1 MSKLLNSNRFAGRS
15 NPTADESFN
24 PNHPPETCQHGV
36 LTTRHCP
43 DCCIPSPDAPQCSA
57 SGDSAPVTGNRT
69 PDPIAG
75 ALPVG
80 TRVMMHSRDNTRV
93 WRGYVMPSVTST
105 PPDCRRVFWDDD
117 WVSTAPISRLDEVS

>member
-1 MSKLLNSNRFAGRS
+1 MK
-15 NPTADESFN
+15 PHSF
-24 PNHPPETCQHGV
+24 Q
-36 LTTRHCP
+36 
-43 DCCIPSPDAPQCSA
+43 SSAAPQATA

-105 PPDCRRVFWDDD
+105 PADSVRVFWDDD
-117 WVSTAPISRLDEVS
+117 WVSTAPINRLEEVS